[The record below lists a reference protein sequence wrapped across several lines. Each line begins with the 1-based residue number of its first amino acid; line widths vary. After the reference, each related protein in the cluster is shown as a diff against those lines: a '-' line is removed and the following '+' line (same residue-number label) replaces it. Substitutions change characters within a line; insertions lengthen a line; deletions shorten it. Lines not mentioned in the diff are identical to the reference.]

1 MVKIILFFFIA
12 ISLGCSVIT
21 LDQQA
26 KIYSEAVVISDKTEF
41 GHYSQLW
48 QELNGSKSGFL
59 PIVQGMDALGAR
71 LNMADRAQESIDLQ
85 YFLMSDDTAGH
96 VIANALLR
104 AADRGV
110 RVRFLLDDVFSTVKD
125 SNLHFLNQ
133 HPNIEIRLF
142 NPISRR
148 GLYYMNFLGDFNRAN
163 RRMHNKSF
171 TVDNALSIVGG
182 RNIADEYFQL
192 RQ

>member
-1 MVKIILFFFIA
+1 
-12 ISLGCSVIT
+12 
-21 LDQQA
+21 
-26 KIYSEAVVISDKTEF
+26 
-41 GHYSQLW
+41 
-48 QELNGSKSGFL
+48 
-59 PIVQGMDALGAR
+59 
-71 LNMADRAQESIDLQ
+71 MADRAQESIDLQ
-85 YFLMSDDTAGH
+85 YFLMSDDTAGR

-133 HPNIEIRLF
+133 HPNIEVRLF
-142 NPISRR
+142 NPVSRR
-148 GLYYMNFLGDFNRAN
+148 GMYFLNFLGDFRQAN

-171 TVDNALSIVGG
+171 TVDNALSIIGG

-192 RQ
+192 REGSVFSDFDMLAFGPIAQEISSAFDEFWNSPLAIPIKQIASIDEG